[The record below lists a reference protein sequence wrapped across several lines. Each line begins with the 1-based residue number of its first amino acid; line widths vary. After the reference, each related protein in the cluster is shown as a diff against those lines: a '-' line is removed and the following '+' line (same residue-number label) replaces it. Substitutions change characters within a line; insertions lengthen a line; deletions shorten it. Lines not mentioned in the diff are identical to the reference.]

1 MSDEDLEPAD
11 VVPLFPAA
19 EGDPPLTT
27 RARPPYCA
35 HQSTEL
41 DTEARRVYCR
51 TCGREVDAFDALHTL
66 ANSSERFQQ
75 HRAQAEREARRAY
88 SELELVKRELRNAK
102 SRVRRQRQT
111 DELAARRPRA

>member
-1 MSDEDLEPAD
+1 MTDEDLEGAD
-11 VVPLFPAA
+11 VVPLFPVA

-27 RARPPYCA
+27 RPRPPYCA

-66 ANSSERFQQ
+66 AESSERFQQ
-75 HRAQAEREARRAY
+75 HRETAAREARRAQA
-88 SELELVKRELRNAK
+88 ELEEVKRELRNAK
-102 SRVRRQRQT
+102 GRVRRQRQA
-111 DELAARRPRA
+111 DELAERRTRR